1 MGELL
6 GGGGGRGGGA
16 KGILPPLKLLGSL
29 PPPPPPP
36 RSPSSYAY
44 EIITEDTLIQIQGM
58 ELSRSHSRS
67 LYESFKTLI
76 DHKMLLLRNKNI
88 IIDDL

>member
-1 MGELL
+1 MGGLL
-6 GGGGGRGGGA
+6 GVWGVWVCVGG
-16 KGILPPLKLLGSL
+16 KGMLPPSQIIGE
-29 PPPPPPP
+29 PAP
-36 RSPSSYAY
+36 RPPSSYAY
-44 EIITEDTLIQIQGM
+44 ENITEDTLIQIQGM

-67 LYESFKTLI
+67 LYEPFKILI